1 MCVRGRESLR
11 VLYNA
16 ADENRK
22 GKRTMYKEIIY
33 EVVDPVATIT
43 INRPERLNALTART
57 QVELKHA
64 MIAAERDER
73 VVGIVLTGA
82 GRAFSAGA
90 DMRSLAEIAER
101 RSVDRDE
108 TLVQLEAESRDR
120 EVDPEFR
127 VTWSFIPSLKKPV
140 VAAVNGPCAGMS
152 TAIATMCD
160 LRFASDSAVFTT
172 SFSQRGLVAEHG
184 LSWML
189 PRLIGPAKAL
199 DLLWSARRVDAQE
212 AERLGL
218 VDRVVPGDEL
228 LATARGYIED
238 LARNSSPASIMIMKR
253 QVYLHL
259 MKPLHEAMEDTNRL
273 MAESLTRDDFRE
285 GVASFMEKRAPAFPR
300 V

>member
-1 MCVRGRESLR
+1 
-11 VLYNA
+11 
-16 ADENRK
+16 
-22 GKRTMYKEIIY
+22 MYEEIIY
-33 EVVDPVATIT
+33 EVADPVATVT

-57 QVELKHA
+57 QVEIKHA

-73 VVGIVLTGA
+73 VVGIILTGA

-101 RSVDRDE
+101 RAVDQDD
-108 TLVQLEAESRDR
+108 TLAHLEAESRGR

-127 VTWSFIPSLKKPV
+127 VTWTLLMLRESLGR
-140 VAAVNGPCAGMS
+140 AAVNGPCAGMS

-184 LSWML
+184 LSWIL

-228 LATARGYIED
+228 LPTTRGYIED

-285 GVASFMEKRAPAFPR
+285 GVASFVEKRAPAFPR

>member
-1 MCVRGRESLR
+1 
-11 VLYNA
+11 
-16 ADENRK
+16 
-22 GKRTMYKEIIY
+22 MYEEIIY
-33 EVVDPVATIT
+33 VVEDPVATIT
-43 INRPERLNALTART
+43 INRPERLNAQTART

-64 MIAAERDER
+64 MIAAERDES
-73 VVGIVLTGA
+73 VVGIILTGA

-90 DMRSLAEIAER
+90 DMRSRAEIAER
-101 RSVDRDE
+101 RGIEQDQS
-108 TLVQLEAESRDR
+108 LAQLEAQWRNR
-120 EVDPEFR
+120 EVDPELR

-140 VAAVNGPCAGMS
+140 IAAVNGPCAGMS

-160 LRFASDSAVFTT
+160 LRFASESAVFTT

-189 PRLIGPAKAL
+189 PRLVGPAKAL
-199 DLLWSARRVDAQE
+199 DLLWSARRVDARE

-238 LARNSSPASIMIMKR
+238 LAAHASPTSIMVMKR

-259 MKPLHEAMEDTNRL
+259 MRPLHEAMEDTNRL
-273 MAESLTRDDFRE
+273 MAESLRRDDFRE
-285 GVASFMEKRAPAFPR
+285 GVASFVEKRAPAFPR

>member
-1 MCVRGRESLR
+1 
-11 VLYNA
+11 
-16 ADENRK
+16 
-22 GKRTMYKEIIY
+22 MYEEIIY
-33 EVVDPVATIT
+33 EVEEPVATIT
-43 INRPERLNALTART
+43 INRPARLNALTART
-57 QVELKHA
+57 QVETKHA

-73 VVGIVLTGA
+73 VVGIILTGA

-101 RSVDRDE
+101 RAVDQDD
-108 TLVQLEAESRDR
+108 TLAHLEAESRGR

-140 VAAVNGPCAGMS
+140 IAAVNGPCAGMS

-184 LSWML
+184 LSWIL

-228 LATARGYIED
+228 LPTTRGYIED

-285 GVASFMEKRAPAFPR
+285 GVASFVEKRAPAFPR

>member
-1 MCVRGRESLR
+1 
-11 VLYNA
+11 
-16 ADENRK
+16 
-22 GKRTMYKEIIY
+22 MYEEIIY
-33 EVVDPVATIT
+33 EVADPVATIT

-57 QVELKHA
+57 QVEIKHA

-73 VVGIVLTGA
+73 VVGIILTGA

-101 RSVDRDE
+101 RAVDQDHS
-108 TLVQLEAESRDR
+108 LAQLEAESRGR

-127 VTWSFIPSLKKPV
+127 VTWSFIPSLRKPV
-140 VAAVNGPCAGMS
+140 IAAVNGPCAGMS

-184 LSWML
+184 LSWIL

-285 GVASFMEKRAPAFPR
+285 GVASFVEKRAPAFPR

>member
-1 MCVRGRESLR
+1 
-11 VLYNA
+11 
-16 ADENRK
+16 
-22 GKRTMYKEIIY
+22 MYEEIIY
-33 EVVDPVATIT
+33 EVEEPVATIT
-43 INRPERLNALTART
+43 INRPARLNALTART
-57 QVELKHA
+57 QVEIKHA

-73 VVGIVLTGA
+73 VVGIILTGA

-101 RSVDRDE
+101 RAVDQDD
-108 TLVQLEAESRDR
+108 TLAHLEAESRGR

-140 VAAVNGPCAGMS
+140 IAAVNGPCAGMS

-184 LSWML
+184 LSWIL

-199 DLLWSARRVDAQE
+199 DMLWSARRVDAQE

-228 LATARGYIED
+228 LPTTRGYIED

-285 GVASFMEKRAPAFPR
+285 GVASFVEKRAPAFPR

>member
-1 MCVRGRESLR
+1 
-11 VLYNA
+11 
-16 ADENRK
+16 
-22 GKRTMYKEIIY
+22 MYEEIIY

-57 QVELKHA
+57 QVEIKHS

-90 DMRSLAEIAER
+90 DMRSLSEIAER
-101 RSVDRDE
+101 RTVDQDDR
-108 TLVQLEAESRDR
+108 LAQMEAESRGR

-127 VTWSFIPSLKKPV
+127 ITWSFIPSLKKPV
-140 VAAVNGPCAGMS
+140 IAAVNGPCAGMS

-160 LRFASDSAVFTT
+160 LRFASESAVFTT

-184 LSWML
+184 LSWIL
-189 PRLIGPAKAL
+189 PRLVGPAKAL
-199 DLLWSARRVDAQE
+199 DLLWTARRVDAQE

-228 LATARGYIED
+228 LAAARGYIED

-273 MAESLTRDDFRE
+273 MAESFTRDDFRE
-285 GVASFMEKRAPAFPR
+285 GVASFVEKRAPAFPR

>member
-1 MCVRGRESLR
+1 
-11 VLYNA
+11 
-16 ADENRK
+16 
-22 GKRTMYKEIIY
+22 MYEEIIY
-33 EVVDPVATIT
+33 EVADPVATIT
-43 INRPERLNALTART
+43 INRPARLNALTART
-57 QVELKHA
+57 QVEIKHA

-73 VVGIVLTGA
+73 VVGIILTGA

-101 RSVDRDE
+101 RAVDQDE
-108 TLVQLEAESRDR
+108 TLAQLEAECRGR

-140 VAAVNGPCAGMS
+140 IAAVNGPCAGMS

-184 LSWML
+184 LSWIL

-199 DLLWSARRVDAQE
+199 DMLWSARRVDAQE

-228 LATARGYIED
+228 LPTTRGYIED

-285 GVASFMEKRAPAFPR
+285 GVASFVEKRAPAFPR

>member
-1 MCVRGRESLR
+1 
-11 VLYNA
+11 
-16 ADENRK
+16 
-22 GKRTMYKEIIY
+22 MYEEIIY
-33 EVVDPVATIT
+33 VVEDPVATIT

-73 VVGIVLTGA
+73 VVGIILTGA

-101 RSVDRDE
+101 RGIEQDQS
-108 TLVQLEAESRDR
+108 LAQLEAQCRNR
-120 EVDPEFR
+120 EVDPELR

-140 VAAVNGPCAGMS
+140 IAAVNGPCAGMS

-160 LRFASDSAVFTT
+160 LRFASESAVFTT

-189 PRLIGPAKAL
+189 PRLVGPAKAL
-199 DLLWSARRVDAQE
+199 DLLWSARRVDARE

-218 VDRVVPGDEL
+218 VDRLVPGDEL

-238 LARNSSPASIMIMKR
+238 LAAHASPTSIMVMKR

-259 MKPLHEAMEDTNRL
+259 MRPLHEAMEDTNRL
-273 MAESLTRDDFRE
+273 MAESLRRDDFRE
-285 GVASFMEKRAPAFPR
+285 GVASFVEKRAPAFPR

>member
-1 MCVRGRESLR
+1 
-11 VLYNA
+11 
-16 ADENRK
+16 
-22 GKRTMYKEIIY
+22 MYEEIIY
-33 EVVDPVATIT
+33 VVEDPVATIT

-73 VVGIVLTGA
+73 VVGIILTGA

-90 DMRSLAEIAER
+90 DMRSLADIAER
-101 RSVDRDE
+101 RGIEQDQS
-108 TLVQLEAESRDR
+108 LAHLEAQCRDR

-140 VAAVNGPCAGMS
+140 IAAVNGPCAGMS

-160 LRFASDSAVFTT
+160 LRFASESAVFTT

-189 PRLIGPAKAL
+189 PRLVGPAKAL
-199 DLLWSARRVDAQE
+199 DLLWSARRVDARE

-238 LARNSSPASIMIMKR
+238 LAAHASPTSIMVMKR

-259 MKPLHEAMEDTNRL
+259 MRPLHEAMEDTNRL
-273 MAESLTRDDFRE
+273 MAESLRRDDFRE
-285 GVASFMEKRAPAFPR
+285 GVASFVEKRAPAFPR

>member
-1 MCVRGRESLR
+1 
-11 VLYNA
+11 
-16 ADENRK
+16 
-22 GKRTMYKEIIY
+22 MYEEIIY
-33 EVVDPVATIT
+33 EVADPVATIT
-43 INRPERLNALTART
+43 INRPARLNALTART
-57 QVELKHA
+57 QVEIKHA

-73 VVGIVLTGA
+73 VVGIILTGA

-101 RSVDRDE
+101 RAVDQDD
-108 TLVQLEAESRDR
+108 TLAHLEAESRGR

-140 VAAVNGPCAGMS
+140 IAAVNGPCAGMS

-184 LSWML
+184 LSWIL

-218 VDRVVPGDEL
+218 VDRVVPDDEL
-228 LATARGYIED
+228 LPTTRGYIED

-285 GVASFMEKRAPAFPR
+285 GVASFVEKRAPAFPR

>member
-1 MCVRGRESLR
+1 
-11 VLYNA
+11 
-16 ADENRK
+16 
-22 GKRTMYKEIIY
+22 MYEEIIY
-33 EVVDPVATIT
+33 VVEDPVATIT

-64 MIAAERDER
+64 MIAAERDES
-73 VVGIVLTGA
+73 VVGIILTGA

-101 RSVDRDE
+101 RGIEQDQS
-108 TLVQLEAESRDR
+108 LAQLEAQCRNR
-120 EVDPEFR
+120 EVDPELR

-140 VAAVNGPCAGMS
+140 IAAVNGPCAGMS

-160 LRFASDSAVFTT
+160 LRFASESAVFTT

-189 PRLIGPAKAL
+189 PRLVGPAKAL
-199 DLLWSARRVDAQE
+199 DLLWSARRVDARE

-238 LARNSSPASIMIMKR
+238 LAAHASPTSIMVMKR

-259 MKPLHEAMEDTNRL
+259 MRPLHEAMEDTNRL
-273 MAESLTRDDFRE
+273 MAESLRRDDFRE
-285 GVASFMEKRAPAFPR
+285 GVASFVEKRAPAFPR

>member
-1 MCVRGRESLR
+1 
-11 VLYNA
+11 
-16 ADENRK
+16 
-22 GKRTMYKEIIY
+22 MYEEIIY

-57 QVELKHA
+57 QVEIKHA

-73 VVGIVLTGA
+73 VVGIILTGA

-90 DMRSLAEIAER
+90 DMRSLSEIAER
-101 RSVDRDE
+101 QAVDQDDR
-108 TLVQLEAESRDR
+108 LAQLEAESRGR
-120 EVDPEFR
+120 EVDPEFGI
-127 VTWSFIPSLKKPV
+127 TWSFIPSLKKPV
-140 VAAVNGPCAGMS
+140 IAAVNGPCAGMS

-160 LRFASDSAVFTT
+160 LRFASDSAIFTT

-184 LSWML
+184 LSWIL
-189 PRLIGPAKAL
+189 PRLVGPAKAL

-285 GVASFMEKRAPAFPR
+285 GVASFVEKRAPAFPR

>member
-1 MCVRGRESLR
+1 
-11 VLYNA
+11 
-16 ADENRK
+16 
-22 GKRTMYKEIIY
+22 MYEEIIY
-33 EVVDPVATIT
+33 EVADPVATIT

-57 QVELKHA
+57 QVEIKHA

-73 VVGIVLTGA
+73 VVGIILTGA

-101 RSVDRDE
+101 RAIDRDE
-108 TLVQLEAESRDR
+108 SLAKLEAECRDR

-140 VAAVNGPCAGMS
+140 IAAVNGPCAGMS

-160 LRFASDSAVFTT
+160 LRFASDTAVFTT

-184 LSWML
+184 LSWIL

-238 LARNSSPASIMIMKR
+238 LARKSSPASIMIMKR

-259 MKPLHEAMEDTNRL
+259 MKPLHEAMDDTNRL

-285 GVASFMEKRAPAFPR
+285 GVASFVEKRTPAFPR

>member
-1 MCVRGRESLR
+1 MRLTMS
-11 VLYNA
+11 
-16 ADENRK
+16 K
-22 GKRTMYKEIIY
+22 GDAEMYQEIIY
-33 EVVDPVATIT
+33 EVEDPVATIT

-57 QVELKHA
+57 QVEIRHA
-64 MIAAERDER
+64 MIAAERDDH

-90 DMRSLAEIAER
+90 DMCSLAEIAER
-101 RSVDRDE
+101 RGIDRDE
-108 TLVQLEAESRDR
+108 SLAQLEAECRDR
-120 EVDPEFR
+120 EVEPEFR

-140 VAAVNGPCAGMS
+140 IAAVNGPCAGMS

-160 LRFASDSAVFTT
+160 LRFASESAVLTT

-189 PRLIGPAKAL
+189 PRLVGPAKAL
-199 DLLWSARRVDAQE
+199 DLLWSARRVDARE

-228 LATARGYIED
+228 LATSRGYIED
-238 LARNSSPASIMIMKR
+238 LAAHASPTSIMVMKR

-259 MKPLHEAMEDTNRL
+259 MKPLHEAMEETNRL
-273 MAESLTRDDFRE
+273 MAESLRRDDFRE
-285 GVASFMEKRAPAFPR
+285 GVASFVEKRAPAFPR

>member
-1 MCVRGRESLR
+1 
-11 VLYNA
+11 
-16 ADENRK
+16 
-22 GKRTMYKEIIY
+22 MYEEIIY
-33 EVVDPVATIT
+33 EVEDPVATIT
-43 INRPERLNALTART
+43 INRPEHLNALTART

-64 MIAAERDER
+64 MIAAERDES
-73 VVGIVLTGA
+73 VVGIILTGA

-101 RSVDRDE
+101 RGIEQDE
-108 TLVQLEAESRDR
+108 SLAQMESESRGR
-120 EVDPEFR
+120 EVDPELR

-140 VAAVNGPCAGMS
+140 IAAVNGPCAGMS

-160 LRFASDSAVFTT
+160 LRFASESAVFTT

-189 PRLIGPAKAL
+189 PRLVGPAKAL
-199 DLLWSARRVDAQE
+199 DLLWSARRVDARE

-238 LARNSSPASIMIMKR
+238 LAAHASPTSIMVMKR

-259 MKPLHEAMEDTNRL
+259 MRPLHEAMEDTNRL
-273 MAESLTRDDFRE
+273 MAESLRRDDFRE
-285 GVASFMEKRAPAFPR
+285 GVASFVEKRAPAFPR

>member
-1 MCVRGRESLR
+1 
-11 VLYNA
+11 
-16 ADENRK
+16 
-22 GKRTMYKEIIY
+22 MYEEIIY
-33 EVVDPVATIT
+33 EVEDPVATIT

-73 VVGIVLTGA
+73 VVGIVLTGV

-90 DMRSLAEIAER
+90 DMRSLAEIADASRASGRTVAEIAGPSR
-101 RSVDRDE
+101 ASGRTGDE
-108 TLVQLEAESRDR
+108 TLAQMEAECAGR

-127 VTWSFIPSLKKPV
+127 VTWSFIPSLRKPV
-140 VAAVNGPCAGMS
+140 IAAVNGPCAGMS

-160 LRFASDSAVFTT
+160 LRFASESAVFTT

-189 PRLIGPAKAL
+189 PRLVGPAKAL
-199 DLLWSARRVDAQE
+199 DLLWSARRVDARE

-218 VDRVVPGDEL
+218 VDRVVLGDEL

-238 LARNSSPASIMIMKR
+238 LAAHASPTSIMVMKR

-259 MKPLHEAMEDTNRL
+259 MRPLHEAMEETNRL
-273 MAESLTRDDFRE
+273 MAESLRRDDFRE
-285 GVASFMEKRAPAFPR
+285 GVASFVEKRAPAFPR

>member
-1 MCVRGRESLR
+1 
-11 VLYNA
+11 
-16 ADENRK
+16 
-22 GKRTMYKEIIY
+22 MYEEIIY
-33 EVVDPVATIT
+33 VVEDPVATIT

-64 MIAAERDER
+64 MIAAERDES
-73 VVGIVLTGA
+73 VVGIILTGA

-101 RSVDRDE
+101 RGIEQDE
-108 TLVQLEAESRDR
+108 SLAQMESESRGR
-120 EVDPEFR
+120 EVDPELR

-140 VAAVNGPCAGMS
+140 IAAVNGPCAGMS

-160 LRFASDSAVFTT
+160 LRFASESAVFTT

-189 PRLIGPAKAL
+189 PRLVGPAKAL
-199 DLLWSARRVDAQE
+199 DLLWSARRVDARE

-238 LARNSSPASIMIMKR
+238 LAAHASPTSIMVMKR

-259 MKPLHEAMEDTNRL
+259 MRPLHEAMEDTNRL
-273 MAESLTRDDFRE
+273 MAESLRRDDFRE
-285 GVASFMEKRAPAFPR
+285 GVASFVEKRAPAFPR

>member
-1 MCVRGRESLR
+1 
-11 VLYNA
+11 
-16 ADENRK
+16 
-22 GKRTMYKEIIY
+22 MYEEIIY
-33 EVVDPVATIT
+33 EVEEPVATIT
-43 INRPERLNALTART
+43 INRPARLNALTART
-57 QVELKHA
+57 QVEIKHA

-73 VVGIVLTGA
+73 VVGIILTGA

-101 RSVDRDE
+101 RAVDQDD
-108 TLVQLEAESRDR
+108 TLAHLEAESRGR

-127 VTWSFIPSLKKPV
+127 ITWSFIPSLKKPV
-140 VAAVNGPCAGMS
+140 IAAVNGPCAGMS

-184 LSWML
+184 LSWIL

-228 LATARGYIED
+228 LPTTRGYIED

-285 GVASFMEKRAPAFPR
+285 GVASFVEKRAPAFPR

>member
-1 MCVRGRESLR
+1 
-11 VLYNA
+11 
-16 ADENRK
+16 
-22 GKRTMYKEIIY
+22 MYEEIIY
-33 EVVDPVATIT
+33 EVADPVATIT
-43 INRPERLNALTART
+43 INRPARLNALTART
-57 QVELKHA
+57 QVEIKHA

-73 VVGIVLTGA
+73 AVGIILTGA

-101 RSVDRDE
+101 RAVDQDD
-108 TLVQLEAESRDR
+108 TLAHLEAESRGR

-140 VAAVNGPCAGMS
+140 IAAVNGPCAGMS

-184 LSWML
+184 LSWIL

-218 VDRVVPGDEL
+218 VDRVVPDDEL
-228 LATARGYIED
+228 LPTTRGYIED

-285 GVASFMEKRAPAFPR
+285 GVASFVEKRAPAFPR

>member
-1 MCVRGRESLR
+1 
-11 VLYNA
+11 
-16 ADENRK
+16 
-22 GKRTMYKEIIY
+22 MYEEIIY
-33 EVVDPVATIT
+33 EVEDPVATIT

-90 DMRSLAEIAER
+90 DMRTLGEIAER
-101 RSVDRDE
+101 RAVGQDPS
-108 TLVQLEAESRDR
+108 LAQMEAESRER
-120 EVDPEFR
+120 EVEPEFR

-140 VAAVNGPCAGMS
+140 IAAVNGPCAGMS

-160 LRFASDSAVFTT
+160 LRFASESAVFTT

-189 PRLIGPAKAL
+189 PRLVGPAKAL
-199 DLLWSARRVDAQE
+199 DLLWSARRVDARE

-238 LARNSSPASIMIMKR
+238 LAAHASPTSIMVMKR

-259 MKPLHEAMEDTNRL
+259 MRPLHEAMEETNRL
-273 MAESLTRDDFRE
+273 MAESLRRDDFRE
-285 GVASFMEKRAPAFPR
+285 GVASFVEKRAPAFPR

>member
-1 MCVRGRESLR
+1 
-11 VLYNA
+11 
-16 ADENRK
+16 
-22 GKRTMYKEIIY
+22 MYEEIIY
-33 EVVDPVATIT
+33 EVEDPVATIT
-43 INRPERLNALTART
+43 INRPEHLNALTART

-64 MIAAERDER
+64 MIAAERDES
-73 VVGIVLTGA
+73 VVGIILTGA

-101 RSVDRDE
+101 RGIEQDE
-108 TLVQLEAESRDR
+108 SLAQMESESRGRDV
-120 EVDPEFR
+120 EQEFR

-140 VAAVNGPCAGMS
+140 IAAVNGPCAGMS

-160 LRFASDSAVFTT
+160 LRFASESAVFTT

-189 PRLIGPAKAL
+189 PRLVGPAKAL
-199 DLLWSARRVDAQE
+199 DLLWSARRVDARE

-218 VDRVVPGDEL
+218 VDRLVPGDEL

-238 LARNSSPASIMIMKR
+238 LAAHASPTSIMVMKR

-259 MKPLHEAMEDTNRL
+259 MRPLHEATEDTNRL
-273 MAESLTRDDFRE
+273 MAESLRRDDFRE
-285 GVASFMEKRAPAFPR
+285 GVASFVEKRAPAFPR

>member
-1 MCVRGRESLR
+1 
-11 VLYNA
+11 
-16 ADENRK
+16 
-22 GKRTMYKEIIY
+22 MYEEIIY
-33 EVVDPVATIT
+33 EVEDPVATIT

-64 MIAAERDER
+64 MIAAERDES
-73 VVGIVLTGA
+73 VVGIILTGA

-101 RSVDRDE
+101 RGIEQDE
-108 TLVQLEAESRDR
+108 SLAQMESESRGR
-120 EVDPEFR
+120 EVDPELR

-140 VAAVNGPCAGMS
+140 IAAVNGPCAGMS

-160 LRFASDSAVFTT
+160 LRFASESAVFTT

-189 PRLIGPAKAL
+189 PRLVGPAKAL
-199 DLLWSARRVDAQE
+199 DLLWSARRVDARE

-218 VDRVVPGDEL
+218 VGRVVPGDEL

-238 LARNSSPASIMIMKR
+238 LAAHASPTSIMVMKR

-259 MKPLHEAMEDTNRL
+259 MRPLHEAMEDTNRL
-273 MAESLTRDDFRE
+273 MAESLRRDDFRE
-285 GVASFMEKRAPAFPR
+285 GVASFVEKRAPAFPR

>member
-1 MCVRGRESLR
+1 
-11 VLYNA
+11 
-16 ADENRK
+16 
-22 GKRTMYKEIIY
+22 MYEEVIY
-33 EVVDPVATIT
+33 EVEDPVATIT

-57 QVELKHA
+57 QVEIKHA
-64 MIAAERDER
+64 MFAAERDER
-73 VVGIVLTGA
+73 VVGILLTGA

-101 RSVDRDE
+101 RAVDQDPGL
-108 TLVQLEAESRDR
+108 TQLEDECRQR

-140 VAAVNGPCAGMS
+140 IAAVNGPCAGMS

-160 LRFASDSAVFTT
+160 LRFASESAVFTT

-184 LSWML
+184 LSWIL
-189 PRLIGPAKAL
+189 PRLVGPAKAL
-199 DLLWSARRVDAQE
+199 DLVWSARRVDARE

-218 VDRVVPGDEL
+218 VDRVVPDDQL
-228 LATARGYIED
+228 LETARGYIKD
-238 LARNSSPASIMIMKR
+238 LAAHASPTSIMVMKR

-259 MKPLHEAMEDTNRL
+259 MRPLREAMEDTNRL
-273 MAESLTRDDFRE
+273 MAESLRRDDFRE
-285 GVASFMEKRAPAFPR
+285 GVASFVEKRAPAFPR